1 VEAVA
6 ARLREQLDLL
16 VACWRRGG
24 GEMPHLVAPALVV
37 ATALQSLLG
46 LGTDRPGTRA
56 AGLREVAGQL
66 RGMAEVVEDLAAAE
80 ARYAALRANGYA
92 ND

>member
-1 VEAVA
+1 MEAFA
-6 ARLREQLDLL
+6 ARLREQVDLL
-16 VACWRRGG
+16 VARWRRGG

-37 ATALQSLLG
+37 ATALQSLACA
-46 LGTDRPGTRA
+46 RW
-56 AGLREVAGQL
+56 AGQL
-66 RGMAEVVEDLAAAE
+66 RGMAEVVEDLAAE